1 MNGQNGQYIASR
13 LSHCIKEGSN
23 APKKLIGELLN
34 EDLKKIAK
42 NGKNYIG
49 FYIEDI
55 IDSQKTLG
63 EVINKIVEYM
73 NSYLENWNK
82 NTNKVE
88 NLKREDYID
97 YKAFIMGS
105 SLANPNTPKELIE
118 KLLSNSN
125 EEQRKNI
132 VCYYD
137 NSNILKLFVK
147 DKNKRISDLAKKKLK
162 VNKNKEKRNKKIKEK
177 IKKSSTDELIKIIEN
192 ENEYKDEF
200 LYMIDNP
207 QVIPLDKFLSMLNSR
222 PKNKNLQ
229 EMACQRLDI
238 PVEEIEEVYKNMEY
252 IDFTRRDSL
261 KLNLIRKML
270 KLIEI
275 SKILQEEK
283 EIRGVIEELK
293 EKREEFKEGNEKLK
307 EILTEIFKNINKSNK
322 EYMTNLVL
330 KFMQENGSVT
340 YALVDCIKDG
350 VKVPKKILKELVN
363 EDLQEIAGEKLN
375 YSNLRANLIFGSE
388 KTSGE
393 VINIILNY
401 MDSYWQK
408 EDKPKNLLKDSIL
421 SYKRYLTC
429 KTLDV
434 NNNKYEQWVVDLVLK
449 SDYGCRE
456 SFIKGCSNPEILK
469 ILMEKDKNKL
479 IINLAE
485 QKLEELEESTTSRP
499 VKSKIEEPVM

>member
-1 MNGQNGQYIASR
+1 MNGQYIASR

-23 APKKLIGELLN
+23 APKGLIEELLN
-34 EDLKKIAK
+34 EDLKEIAENK
-42 NGKNYIG
+42 KDYIG
-49 FYIEDI
+49 FNIGKI
-55 IDSQKTLG
+55 IDSEKTLG
-63 EVINKIVEYM
+63 EVISKIVEYM

-97 YKAFIMGS
+97 YKAFIMES

-147 DKNKRISDLAKKKLK
+147 D
-162 VNKNKEKRNKKIKEK
+162 KNKEKRNKKIKEK

>member
-1 MNGQNGQYIASR
+1 MNGQYIASR

-23 APKKLIGELLN
+23 APKGLIEELLN
-34 EDLKKIAK
+34 EDLKEIAENK
-42 NGKNYIG
+42 KDYIG
-49 FYIEDI
+49 FNIGKI
-55 IDSQKTLG
+55 IDSEKTLG
-63 EVINKIVEYM
+63 EVISKIVEYM

-97 YKAFIMGS
+97 YKAFIMES

-147 DKNKRISDLAKKKLK
+147 D
-162 VNKNKEKRNKKIKEK
+162 KNKEKRNKKIKEK

-449 SDYGCRE
+449 SDYGRRE

-485 QKLEELEESTTSRP
+485 QKLEELEESITSRP
-499 VKSKIEEPVM
+499 VKSKVEEPVI

>member
-1 MNGQNGQYIASR
+1 MNGQYIASR

-23 APKKLIGELLN
+23 APKGLIEELLN
-34 EDLKKIAK
+34 EDLKEIAENK
-42 NGKNYIG
+42 KDYIG
-49 FYIEDI
+49 FNIGKI
-55 IDSQKTLG
+55 IDSEKTLG
-63 EVINKIVEYM
+63 EVISKIVEYM

-97 YKAFIMGS
+97 YKAFIMES

-147 DKNKRISDLAKKKLK
+147 D
-162 VNKNKEKRNKKIKEK
+162 KNKEKRNKKIKEK

-485 QKLEELEESTTSRP
+485 QKLEELEESITSRP
-499 VKSKIEEPVM
+499 VKSKVEEPVI

>member
-1 MNGQNGQYIASR
+1 M
-13 LSHCIKEGSN
+13 LE
-23 APKKLIGELLN
+23 
-34 EDLKKIAK
+34 
-42 NGKNYIG
+42 
-49 FYIEDI
+49 
-55 IDSQKTLG
+55 KTLG
-63 EVINKIVEYM
+63 EVISKIVEYM

-97 YKAFIMGS
+97 YKAFIMES

-147 DKNKRISDLAKKKLK
+147 D
-162 VNKNKEKRNKKIKEK
+162 KNKEKRNKKIKEK

-449 SDYGCRE
+449 SDYGRRE

>member
-1 MNGQNGQYIASR
+1 MNGQYIASR

-23 APKKLIGELLN
+23 APKGLIEELLN
-34 EDLKKIAK
+34 EDLKEIAENK
-42 NGKNYIG
+42 KDYIG
-49 FYIEDI
+49 FNIGKI
-55 IDSQKTLG
+55 IDSEKTLG
-63 EVINKIVEYM
+63 EVISKIVEYM

-97 YKAFIMGS
+97 YKAFIMES

-147 DKNKRISDLAKKKLK
+147 D
-162 VNKNKEKRNKKIKEK
+162 KNKEKRNKKIKEK

-421 SYKRYLTC
+421 SYKKYLTC

-485 QKLEELEESTTSRP
+485 QKLEELEESITSRP

>member
-1 MNGQNGQYIASR
+1 MNGQYIASR

-23 APKKLIGELLN
+23 APKGLIEELLK
-34 EDLKKIAK
+34 EDLKEIAENK
-42 NGKNYIG
+42 KDYIG
-49 FYIEDI
+49 FNIGKI
-55 IDSQKTLG
+55 IDSEKTLG
-63 EVINKIVEYM
+63 EVISKIVEYM

-82 NTNKVE
+82 DTNIVK
-88 NLKREDYID
+88 NLKRENYIE
-97 YKAFIMGS
+97 YKAFIMRS
-105 SLANPNTPKELIE
+105 LLANPNTPKELIE

-147 DKNKRISDLAKKKLK
+147 D
-162 VNKNKEKRNKKIKEK
+162 KNKEKRNKKIKEK

-449 SDYGCRE
+449 SDYGRRE

-485 QKLEELEESTTSRP
+485 QKLEELEESITSRP

>member
-1 MNGQNGQYIASR
+1 MNGQYIASR

-23 APKKLIGELLN
+23 APKGLIEELLN
-34 EDLKKIAK
+34 EDLKEIAENK
-42 NGKNYIG
+42 KDYIG
-49 FYIEDI
+49 FNIGKI
-55 IDSQKTLG
+55 IDSEKTLG
-63 EVINKIVEYM
+63 EVISKIVEYM

-88 NLKREDYID
+88 NLKREDYIE
-97 YKAFIMGS
+97 YKDFIIES
-105 SLANPNTPKELIE
+105 SLAKPNTPKKKKK

-147 DKNKRISDLAKKKLK
+147 DKNKEKKK
-162 VNKNKEKRNKKIKEK
+162 KKIKEK

>member
-1 MNGQNGQYIASR
+1 MNGQYIASR

-23 APKKLIGELLN
+23 APKGLIEELLN
-34 EDLKKIAK
+34 EDLKEIAENK
-42 NGKNYIG
+42 KDYIG
-49 FYIEDI
+49 FNIGKI
-55 IDSQKTLG
+55 IDSEKTLG
-63 EVINKIVEYM
+63 EVISKIVEYM

-97 YKAFIMGS
+97 YKAFIMES

-147 DKNKRISDLAKKKLK
+147 D
-162 VNKNKEKRNKKIKEK
+162 KNKEKRNKKIKEK

-363 EDLQEIAGEKLN
+363 EDLQEIAGGKLN

-449 SDYGCRE
+449 SDYGRRE

-469 ILMEKDKNKL
+469 ILMEKDK
-479 IINLAE
+479 
-485 QKLEELEESTTSRP
+485 LEELEESITSRP

>member
-1 MNGQNGQYIASR
+1 MNGQYIASR

-23 APKKLIGELLN
+23 APKGLIEELLN
-34 EDLKKIAK
+34 EDLKEIAENK
-42 NGKNYIG
+42 KDYIG
-49 FYIEDI
+49 FNIGKI
-55 IDSQKTLG
+55 IDSEKTLG
-63 EVINKIVEYM
+63 EVISKIVEYM

-97 YKAFIMGS
+97 YKAFIMES

-147 DKNKRISDLAKKKLK
+147 D
-162 VNKNKEKRNKKIKEK
+162 KNKEKRNKKIKEK

-408 EDKPKNLLKDSIL
+408 EAKPKNLLKDSIL

-485 QKLEELEESTTSRP
+485 QKLEELEESITSRP
-499 VKSKIEEPVM
+499 VKSKVEEPVM

>member
-1 MNGQNGQYIASR
+1 MENKGNSKKQKIKLQKKYNR
-13 LSHCIKEGSN
+13 LSEVI
-23 APKKLIGELLN
+23 KKL
-34 EDLKKIAK
+34 AK
-42 NGKNYIG
+42 
-49 FYIEDI
+49 
-55 IDSQKTLG
+55 
-63 EVINKIVEYM
+63 
-73 NSYLENWNK
+73 
-82 NTNKVE
+82 
-88 NLKREDYID
+88 
-97 YKAFIMGS
+97 
-105 SLANPNTPKELIE
+105 
-118 KLLSNSN
+118 
-125 EEQRKNI
+125 
-132 VCYYD
+132 
-137 NSNILKLFVK
+137 
-147 DKNKRISDLAKKKLK
+147 
-162 VNKNKEKRNKKIKEK
+162 
-177 IKKSSTDELIKIIEN
+177 
-192 ENEYKDEF
+192 
-200 LYMIDNP
+200 
-207 QVIPLDKFLSMLNSR
+207 
-222 PKNKNLQ
+222 
-229 EMACQRLDI
+229 
-238 PVEEIEEVYKNMEY
+238 
-252 IDFTRRDSL
+252 
-261 KLNLIRKML
+261 
-270 KLIEI
+270 
-275 SKILQEEK
+275 
-283 EIRGVIEELK
+283 LK
-293 EKREEFKEGNEKLK
+293 EKRKLEEKRKKFKELNEKLK
-307 EILTEIFKNINKSNK
+307 KILTAMFKNINKSNK

-363 EDLQEIAGEKLN
+363 EDLQEIAGGKLN

-449 SDYGCRE
+449 SDYGRRE

-499 VKSKIEEPVM
+499 VKSKVEEPVM

>member
-1 MNGQNGQYIASR
+1 MNGQYIASR

-23 APKKLIGELLN
+23 APKGLIEELLN
-34 EDLKKIAK
+34 EDLKEIAENK
-42 NGKNYIG
+42 KDYIG
-49 FYIEDI
+49 FNIGKI
-55 IDSQKTLG
+55 IDSEKTLG
-63 EVINKIVEYM
+63 EVISKIVEYM

-97 YKAFIMGS
+97 YKAFIMES

-147 DKNKRISDLAKKKLK
+147 D
-162 VNKNKEKRNKKIKEK
+162 KNKEKRNKKIKEK

-421 SYKRYLTC
+421 SYKKYLTC

-449 SDYGCRE
+449 SDYGRRE

-485 QKLEELEESTTSRP
+485 QKLEELEESITSRP